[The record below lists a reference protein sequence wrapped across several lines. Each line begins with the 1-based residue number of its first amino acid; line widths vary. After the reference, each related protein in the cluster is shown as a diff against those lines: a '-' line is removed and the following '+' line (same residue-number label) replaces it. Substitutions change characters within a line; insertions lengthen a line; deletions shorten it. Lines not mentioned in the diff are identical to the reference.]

1 MRILSI
7 TATKRKSGNSIQAIE
22 YISKKLS
29 AENEILNL
37 AEFDIEPCKACYAC
51 LYGVECKIEDE
62 VYAIYE
68 KLRNVDALLIVS
80 PTYWLDAT
88 ARIKALLD
96 RSFMA
101 IPYLDD
107 FSRVRSAIITLHGF
121 NEMRGWASSTHN
133 VLARVLGTDLLVSVE
148 IHAALPG
155 EIFTKEENMKKLD
168 MVVDALKNNKKIVGE
183 GQCPVCL
190 ASSFRVE
197 DGKIRCLLC
206 NSILDCNMNVVRSG
220 EMFSSH
226 EWLKNHY
233 EELRELKEEFRIKMD
248 ELKRAKAKY
257 LGE

>member
-1 MRILSI
+1 MKILSI
-7 TATKRKSGNSIQAIE
+7 TATKRRNGNSIQAIK

-29 AENEILNL
+29 AENETVNL

-62 VYAIYE
+62 VYTIYD
-68 KLRNVDALLIVS
+68 KLRNAEVLLIVS

-88 ARIKALLD
+88 ARIKAFLD

-107 FSRVRSAIITLHGF
+107 FSKVRSAIITLHGF
-121 NEMRGWASSTHN
+121 EEMRGWASSTHN
-133 VLARVLGTDLLVSVE
+133 VLARVLGTNLLASVE

-155 EIFTKEENMKKLD
+155 EIFTRKENLKKLD
-168 MVVDALKNNKKIVGE
+168 MVVDALKNNRKIVKE
-183 GQCPVCL
+183 DQCPVCL
-190 ASSFRVE
+190 ATSFRVE
-197 DGKIRCLLC
+197 NGCVRCQLC
-206 NSILDCNMNVVRSG
+206 NSLLDCNMNVLESG
-220 EMFSSH
+220 KLFSSY

-233 EELRELKEEFRIKMD
+233 EELRELKEEFKIRMD
-248 ELKRAKAKY
+248 ELKRSRAKY